1 MRYVIVPQAV
11 KNILPALAN
20 EFITLV
26 KESAILSVIGVQ
38 DLMFKSIA
46 VKNQTYIAFEPFIVA
61 AAMYFVMTFTLS
73 KLVGLLE
80 KKLAQSN

>member
-1 MRYVIVPQAV
+1 
-11 KNILPALAN
+11 
-20 EFITLV
+20 
-26 KESAILSVIGVQ
+26 
-38 DLMFKSIA
+38 MFKSIA